1 MSGLPAGFEPVD
13 DDLPEGFDALPD
25 GFEPIADRDI
35 RPLAKQRLDRL
46 TSGDPALGDA
56 PPPQPQGPPS
66 LRQIAAGRRDK
77 LVASQLPQT
86 EAPDTP
92 LYHPL
97 RAIGRHLAEQNPTNP
112 ITVGDMVSAPFK
124 VVQAMRESKNPY
136 FSGIGEW
143 AQEPVAKVSKLTD
156 IYADNPALSFVPGA
170 PPPEAVRMAGRVA
183 EPFTSPEMLASFG
196 VPGTGFGG
204 LAAKVPAFGTA
215 ALLHGAAE
223 LPEQTQQLLA
233 QTIAGDK
240 EGLRETLPEWG
251 TNAAF
256 TALAG
261 RHMLGR
267 QEAHDAQREAQ
278 KDAAAQETAQE
289 TKAAVEQPAVN
300 KAPTHE
306 EAARAEEWRAAE
318 WEAAQ
323 RAEAERVAAEQE
335 GRAQQWRAAEWDAAQ
350 RDQPAEIPQNAPGGA
365 EQGGMQPASFPVPP
379 DVKLSLAKRLAAQ
392 RAARE
397 GVDAGPAPVQ
407 PPPAASGPAEPAPA
421 GPAPAEVAA
430 EPVGR
435 PAVAPAE
442 ERLAP
447 ESKEQLDAQ
456 LAAVGDGAKPGV
468 FYPVQNGHEVPD
480 TPAGL
485 ARVNGEQ
492 GSLIFDPKRV
502 PAEKAQRAVDTGEN
516 LHEVIGMS
524 GPREGVTDP
533 EPGMVRLYRM
543 GAPGEH
549 EGRPPTKKAD
559 WIEQDPR
566 YQATLKASGRWF
578 TDDRAEA
585 EWYKQEHP
593 EGQLYYVDVPA
604 TDVEGYRVGKR
615 SGSKDTPDNPAAYSL
630 RPEKELF
637 LPPDVAA
644 RKRPFAEAVAVTTRD
659 ARGVPITDE
668 QTADPQ
674 RAIAT
679 ATPPPGG
686 SVETRPLAAVIEER
700 QAAGAGEGLA
710 TRVARQKAE
719 AAGEGPKT
727 AAEWARKMATLRETK
742 PRPLD
747 KLYGKRGPTPEQKA
761 EWDAAT
767 KAWNASYRRA
777 SLMQKK
783 TLAEQNR
790 TAQVPVEAEPE
801 APRERLVREAKDAG
815 MGTPEQVDAVAQVWD
830 ARAKQWAKETGQS
843 VGQFFQKFFGGVKKG
858 GAPKGSLKQ
867 GEAPVF
873 YSKLRRVVEG
883 MKSPV
888 TPDQLRGYLK
898 AQGVKAEEME
908 WTNLDSALEGKRLV
922 RPEELLKHLDA
933 NEVKLEE
940 VQHGTTPQFEA
951 KFAAR
956 EAADNAAYE
965 RMAQARM
972 ALEDAAS
979 SSGVVVN
986 PNFSNNSFM
995 LRPGTET
1002 RTALERAGL
1011 GDHLREY
1018 DKALDEWVKTSEQS
1032 WPQIGGETKYE
1043 QYQVPGGEGYHEL
1056 LLTLP
1061 RKTREVVVD
1070 NPRAPV
1076 EVKQNV
1082 YGDGKWRLV
1091 DKTGEWS
1098 GESYHSKESAE
1109 AALREARARGAITAK
1124 VTDPSYQSQH
1134 WDEPNVLVHVRAN
1147 SRDGGK
1153 TLHLEEIQ
1161 SDWHQQGKR
1170 QGYAT
1175 GSEKPSNGW
1184 DSTGSL
1190 PPDAPFKKTWPE
1202 LALKR
1207 MLRYAAENGY
1217 ERVTWTTG
1225 ETQAERYDL
1234 SKQISEARWE
1244 PRGTA
1249 EDGRRVGLFEARDA
1263 NGNRVMNDIL
1273 AEDKLPD
1280 HIGKELAD
1288 RIIQR
1293 SNRHP
1298 EAGPVD
1304 VTLSGLDLKV
1314 GGEGMKGFYDKILPS
1329 VANGLAKK
1337 FGARVGEHT
1346 IEGDVKVH
1354 SLEVTK
1360 AMRDSV
1366 MEGQPLF
1373 QKAKGA
1379 VSFMEDGKA
1388 VIHALEQPDVST
1400 FIHETAHVFRRTL
1413 ADADRAIAERAYGVK
1428 DGEWKRP
1435 HEERWATDFE
1445 HYTMTGKAPTTALAR
1460 VFEQFK
1466 QWLAD
1471 IYKSV
1476 KGTEVHPEIKALFD
1490 RMLGG
1495 EEKPTETLAE
1505 RKRRMDAEIQ
1515 ATGDDLR
1522 SLDGLKAIIKE
1533 VDRPTKLRLLQKAIP
1548 GAGPRTKQWAYD
1560 ELERVRQAEAPVDL
1574 APTPER
1580 KANVRADELVTKV
1593 LGENIGAMRRQAAMG
1608 AIDELVAGRPATKGV
1623 FTLPEEN
1630 AVRAELGLPARK
1642 LAVKKGG
1649 VAVAPLPGAKSLGAG
1664 AGGSDMTSPLGHG
1677 FLGRAIDSAKA
1688 VGKGVAQGVAKF
1700 KGKETPGA
1708 SVDIGDPV
1716 DANPIPRGVP
1726 NTLPD
1731 SVVTTG
1737 GAKRNISNLAE
1748 ARNLFGGGQQNTI
1761 NVESPE
1767 AAAALR
1773 MAAVHTAAARTV
1785 HQETMKKM
1793 EGLAKDGLRK
1803 QGLKGDELVT
1813 AARDRVYDTLRW
1825 LSGSNQEGLHQRWI
1839 DLKEAAGKLNDKD
1852 FLSAARDS
1860 EIKTP
1865 IEALSQ
1871 KKWLFED
1878 YADEKLATAL
1888 AKAVKEKDAERAREI
1903 VDDAYGR
1910 AIEAHREQTFSD
1922 PKATMDSIE
1931 AEPWLKP
1938 MLEAWDN
1945 GTGKLLEQVHRSNEG
1960 IFRQEKYLGRAKRY
1974 FPGIEAEAPT
1984 KAGGIRR
1991 PEHANQTNP
2000 DNKFATGI
2008 SETGYS
2014 IAPEDII
2021 HSASR
2026 SLFVNGRAAAEQALL
2041 DAGVSYDLPPGA
2053 EPPKT
2058 MLYKGREVEA
2068 KVEPTQTLWRMRRDG
2083 KLEQAVDLKYRV
2095 YPAQIHREMSP
2106 IFAPGVPDPHTF
2118 LKRVVDNIN
2127 SAQMAGLTDLSAHV
2141 TNQILTLFNNATPI
2155 FAYAHK
2161 KASSAEQ
2168 GNYVGNLLKA
2178 MWADLDSPEVQAR
2191 MREMA
2196 MNGQLHPATGAS
2208 TFYTDQAD
2216 FLGIHDAVKPFGK
2229 EWLNV
2234 FPVDPK
2240 TGKRSLR
2247 LLPAD
2252 LGPLLTGTG
2261 RGMDLALDTRIRVL
2275 LDQVGEHIFESTN
2288 PGKKWADNPQLRFDF
2303 TKQLGIYHRGLE
2315 GRLIEFMKDV
2325 PIFGRFAPFA
2335 TAGTTF
2341 NRNGIAALFGGTF
2354 EMPVGEG
2361 AKAQVLNRYRAYGVA
2376 AGIAAPVAT
2385 WVLLYK
2391 QHTGKYPW
2399 EDERSKFMQIP
2410 INDETRKSA
2419 FGRQL
2424 WGDDMTK
2431 TAYLNLGKYTP
2442 FTRGLRVT
2450 GARNFNPLDKAKEG
2464 LDTKDR
2470 ALMAFTDIINGW
2482 LHPWTGPA
2490 VGMASVASSGFEPR
2504 FQYSP
2509 KVGRPALSPAYRGKW
2524 SPGKNLKA
2532 SVLHGNPMVANYHR
2546 AKLEDRTTFGSVVD
2560 SVASGLLQNSRT
2572 PASKLEKLLTQRTP
2586 LVTKEMSD
2594 EKLAEYDYIRKTTAA
2609 LRHGEDKDK
2618 VMADLREKVKA
2629 GFIGEGKAKDIVEA
2643 AAMPDW
2649 YDDFEGANVED
2660 AADAWLVA
2668 TPEQRKRL
2676 GGIMGEKVKHWQ
2688 GLATQKNLSKT
2699 DRDRIKTKI
2708 AKAVA
2713 VR

>member
-1 MSGLPAGFEPVD
+1 MAIGDTVNGLSDSDFDDEPKGLVVD
-13 DDLPEGFDALPD
+13 GLSDSDFDDA
-25 GFEPIADRDI
+25 RDI
-35 RPLAKQRLDRL
+35 RPLARQRLGRL

-66 LRQIAAGRRDK
+66 LRQVAAGRRDR

-97 RAIGRHLAEQNPTNP
+97 RAVGRSLAEQNPTNP
-112 ITVGDMVSAPFK
+112 ITVGDMISAPFK
-124 VVQAMRESKNPY
+124 IVPAMRESKNPY

-204 LAAKVPAFGTA
+204 LAAKVPVFGTA

-240 EGLRETLPEWG
+240 EGLREALPEWG

-267 QEAHDAQREAQ
+267 QEAHDAQRENR
-278 KDAAAQETAQE
+278 KDAVAYETAQQ
-289 TKAAVEQPAVN
+289 ARVAIEQPAVN

-306 EAARAEEWRAAE
+306 EAARAEEWRSAE

-335 GRAQQWRAAEWDAAQ
+335 SRARQWRAAEWDAAQ
-350 RDQPAEIPQNAPGGA
+350 REQPAEIPQNAPGGA
-365 EQGGMQPASFPVPP
+365 EQGGMQPASFPIPP
-379 DVKLSLAKRLAAQ
+379 DVKLGLAKRLAAQ
-392 RAARE
+392 RAAQE
-397 GVDAGPAPVQ
+397 GVDAGGPPAQ
-407 PPPAASGPAEPAPA
+407 PPPGASGPAEPPPA

-435 PAVAPAE
+435 PAVAPAK

-456 LAAVGDGAKPGV
+456 LAAVGEGSKPGV
-468 FYPVQNGHEVPD
+468 FYPVQNAHEVPD
-480 TPAGL
+480 TPPGL

-502 PAEKAQRAVDTGEN
+502 PVEKAQRAVDTGEN

-524 GPREGVTDP
+524 GPREGD
-533 EPGMVRLYRM
+533 
-543 GAPGEH
+543 
-549 EGRPPTKKAD
+549 
-559 WIEQDPR
+559 
-566 YQATLKASGRWF
+566 
-578 TDDRAEA
+578 
-585 EWYKQEHP
+585 
-593 EGQLYYVDVPA
+593 
-604 TDVEGYRVGKR
+604 
-615 SGSKDTPDNPAAYSL
+615 
-630 RPEKELF
+630 
-637 LPPDVAA
+637 
-644 RKRPFAEAVAVTTRD
+644 VAVTTRD

-674 RAIAT
+674 RAMAA
-679 ATPPPGG
+679 ATPPEGG
-686 SVETRPLAAVIEER
+686 SVEVRPLADVIEER
-700 QAAGAGEGLA
+700 RAASDREDLA
-710 TRVARQKAE
+710 
-719 AAGEGPKT
+719 
-727 AAEWARKMATLRETK
+727 
-742 PRPLD
+742 RPPSEV
-747 KLYGKRGPTPEQKA
+747 GVGQE
-761 EWDAAT
+761 
-767 KAWNASYRRA
+767 
-777 SLMQKK
+777 
-783 TLAEQNR
+783 
-790 TAQVPVEAEPE
+790 PVQAEPLARGGEE
-801 APRERLVREAKDAG
+801 APSAGGDAQAQGRPGGVLPARERLVREAKTTG

-830 ARAKQWAKETGQS
+830 ARAKQWARETGQS

-888 TPDQLRGYLK
+888 TPEQLRGYLK

-922 RPEELLKHLDA
+922 RPEELLKHLDT

-940 VQHGTTPQFEA
+940 VHKGGNDYAEA
-951 KFAAR
+951 ESEFLDARDRLAAAR
-956 EAADNAAYE
+956 ERLRDYTAPLGPKDEYRHPDEKARRLADLQRADEKARRLADFRRANEEFEKAKTKLE
-965 RMAQARM
+965 MAGPPEGA
-972 ALEDAAS
+972 
-979 SSGVVVN
+979 
-986 PNFSNNSFM
+986 
-995 LRPGTET
+995 
-1002 RTALERAGL
+1002 
-1011 GDHLREY
+1011 
-1018 DKALDEWVKTSEQS
+1018 
-1032 WPQIGGETKYE
+1032 TKYG
-1043 QYQVPGGEGYHEL
+1043 QYQVPGGEEGYFEL

-1061 RKTREVVVD
+1061 RRTREVVVD

-1076 EVKQNV
+1076 EVRQNI

-1091 DKTGEWS
+1091 DRTGEWS
-1098 GESYHSKESAE
+1098 GESYHSRETAE
-1109 AALREARARGAITAK
+1109 AALREARTRGTATAK

-1134 WDEPNVLVHVRAN
+1134 WDEEGVVVHVRAN
-1147 SRDGGK
+1147 PRDGGK

-1170 QGYAT
+1170 QGYAS
-1175 GSEKPSNGW
+1175 GARPAWEAWADKAGMARDSVSYSRLELAGAPPEVLDSFRRDGNARGW
-1184 DSTGSL
+1184 GGVGEL

-1234 SKQISEARWE
+1234 STQISKARWE

-1273 AEDKLPD
+1273 AEDELPD

-1288 RIIQR
+1288 RIIQG
-1293 SNRHP
+1293 SNRHH

-1304 VTLSGLDLKV
+1304 VTLSDLDLKV
-1314 GGEGMKGFYDKILPS
+1314 GGEGMEGFYDKILPS
-1329 VANGLAKK
+1329 VANRLAKK

-1413 ADADRAIAERAYGVK
+1413 ADTDRAIAERVYGVR
-1428 DGEWKRP
+1428 DGEWKRT

-1445 HYTMTGKAPTTALAR
+1445 NYAMTGKAPTTALAR

-1466 QWLAD
+1466 QWLTD

-1476 KGTEVHPEIKALFD
+1476 KGAEVHPEIKALFD

-1548 GAGPRTKQWAYD
+1548 DAGPRTKQWAYD

-1580 KANVRADELVTKV
+1580 KANVRADKLVTKV
-1593 LGENIGAMRRQAAMG
+1593 LGENIGAQRRQAATF

-1700 KGKETPGA
+1700 RGKETPGA
-1708 SVDIGDPV
+1708 SVNVGDPV
-1716 DANPIPRGVP
+1716 DANPTPRGVP

-1731 SVVTTG
+1731 SVAVTG

-1793 EGLAKDGLRK
+1793 EGIAKDGLRR

-1839 DLKEAAGKLNDKD
+1839 DLKEAAGRLDDKD

-1888 AKAVKEKDAERAREI
+1888 AKAVKEKNAKRAREI

-1922 PKATMDSIE
+1922 PNATMDSIE
-1931 AEPWLKP
+1931 AEPWLGP

-2053 EPPKT
+2053 EHPKT

-2095 YPAQIHREMSP
+2095 YPAQVHREMSP
-2106 IFAPGVPDPHTF
+2106 IFAPGVHDPHTF

-2155 FAYAHK
+2155 FMYAHK

-2178 MWADLDSPEVQAR
+2178 MWADLDSPEIQAR

-2261 RGMDLALDTRIRVL
+2261 RGMDLALDTRIRVF

-2325 PIFGRFAPFA
+2325 PIFGRLAPFA

-2464 LDTKDR
+2464 LETKDR
-2470 ALMAFTDIINGW
+2470 ALMAFTDVINGW

-2509 KVGRPALSPAYRGKW
+2509 KAGRPALSPAYRGKW

-2572 PASKLEKLLTQRTP
+2572 PASKLEKLLAKRTP

-2609 LRHGEDKDK
+2609 LRHGEDKEK

-2676 GGIMGEKVKHWQ
+2676 GGVMGEKVKRWR
-2688 GLATQKNLSKT
+2688 GLATQKNLSKA
-2699 DRDRIKTKI
+2699 DRDRIRAKI
-2708 AKAVA
+2708 EKAA
-2713 VR
+2713 AAR